1 MALFN
6 SMLDLVIRT
15 RGFED
20 ENTIFF
26 AYLISIT
33 PYNAI
38 NERRVKAVFKGIME
52 EEETTISWL

>member
-6 SMLDLVIRT
+6 SMLDIVIRS

-20 ENTIFF
+20 EQTIFF

-38 NERRVKAVFKGIME
+38 NERMVKAVFKGIME
-52 EEETTISWL
+52 EDAVA

>member
-6 SMLDLVIRT
+6 SMLDLVIRS

-20 ENTIFF
+20 EQTIFF

-38 NERRVKAVFKGIME
+38 NERMVKAVFKGIME
-52 EEETTISWL
+52 EKETTIS

>member
-20 ENTIFF
+20 EKTIFF

-38 NERRVKAVFKGIME
+38 NERMVKAVFKDIME
-52 EEETTISWL
+52 EEETTIS

>member
-20 ENTIFF
+20 EKTIFF

-38 NERRVKAVFKGIME
+38 NERMVRAVFKGIME
-52 EEETTISWL
+52 EEEATIS

>member
-33 PYNAI
+33 PYNAS
-38 NERRVKAVFKGIME
+38 NERMVRAVFKGIME
-52 EEETTISWL
+52 EEEATIS

>member
-6 SMLDLVIRT
+6 SMLDLVIRS

-20 ENTIFF
+20 EQTIFF

-38 NERRVKAVFKGIME
+38 NERMVKAVFKGIME
-52 EEETTISWL
+52 EEETTIS